1 MFPFLMFCLGGGRG
15 KVECTFFFFA
25 DLTKRDVPVEG
36 ELLYAAM
43 GNVTFAG
50 DNKVLPKWLVLSI

>member
-1 MFPFLMFCLGGGRG
+1 MHIYIFFP
-15 KVECTFFFFA
+15 

-50 DNKVLPKWLVLSI
+50 GDNKVLPKRLVLFL